1 LGVINQGVTVM
12 ATPSA
17 AVGGSRAGARAF
29 RPSFFFWM
37 TVVMAVF
44 VFGGFGMTYLIPLAS
59 GTLRPAPPVVHLHGI
74 VFFSWILLLVAQPM
88 LVGFRNMSLHRS
100 LGTFGIALATA
111 IMFMGFIT
119 QMLGAMNSRENP
131 TTNLYNGVYL
141 GIMAVTGFGIMF
153 TMAMRN
159 TRRPEIHKRMILLA
173 MLPVLPPGI
182 HRFYMVPLGLTDFP
196 IAAMYVTLDVMATA
210 ILVQEWR
217 SAHRIS
223 GYTLFGVAWILVQQA
238 LHYPVAHSAWFADL
252 VYTLAG
258 MMHYR

>member
-44 VFGGFGMTYLIPLAS
+44 VFGGFGMTYLFPLAS

-74 VFFSWILLLVAQPM
+74 VFMSWMILLLVQPA
-88 LVGFRNMSLHRS
+88 LIGYRNVALHRS

-119 QMLGAMNSRENP
+119 QMLGAAHSRESP
-131 TTNLYNGVYL
+131 TPNLYNGVYL
-141 GIMAVTGFGIMF
+141 GIMAVAGFGIMF
-153 TMAMRN
+153 SMAIRN

-173 MLPVLPPGI
+173 MLPILPPGI
-182 HRFYMVPLGLTDFP
+182 HRFYMVPLGLTAFP
-196 IAAMYVTLDVMATA
+196 ILPMYLTLDAMAAA
-210 ILVQEWR
+210 ILIHQWR
-217 SAHRIS
+217 SARRIS
-223 GYTLFGVAWILVQQA
+223 GYTMFGVGWILVQQA
-238 LHYPVAHSAWFADL
+238 LHYPVTHSQWFADF
-252 VYTLAG
+252 VYALSG

>member
-1 LGVINQGVTVM
+1 M
-12 ATPSA
+12 ATPSSA
-17 AVGGSRAGARAF
+17 LDGQPAQALARAF
-29 RPSFFFWM
+29 KPSFFFWM

-44 VFGGFGMTYLIPLAS
+44 VFGGFGMTYLFPLVT
-59 GTLRPAPPVVHLHGI
+59 GTLPTAPPVVHLHGI
-74 VFFSWILLLVAQPM
+74 VFFSWIILLVAQPM
-88 LVGFRNMSLHRS
+88 LVGYRNMSLHRS
-100 LGTFGIALATA
+100 VGTFGIALAVA

-119 QMLGAMNSRENP
+119 QMLGAAHSREHP

-182 HRFYMVPLGLTDFP
+182 HRFYMVPLGLTNFP
-196 IAAMYVTLDVMATA
+196 IAAMYVTLDVLATA
-210 ILVQEWR
+210 IVVQEWR
-217 SAHRIS
+217 STRRVS
-223 GYTLFGVAWILVQQA
+223 GYTMFGVAWIVVQQA
-238 LHYPVAHSAWFADL
+238 LHYPVTHSGWFADF
-252 VYTLAG
+252 VYALAG

>member
-1 LGVINQGVTVM
+1 MAIPSTAVG
-12 ATPSA
+12 ATPA
-17 AVGGSRAGARAF
+17 AARTF

-44 VFGGFGMTYLIPLAS
+44 VFGGFGMTYLFPLAT

-88 LVGFRNMSLHRS
+88 LIGFRNMSLHRS

-119 QMLGAMNSRENP
+119 QMLGAAHSREHP
-131 TTNLYNGVYL
+131 TPNLYNGVYL
-141 GIMAVTGFGIMF
+141 GIMAVTGFGTMF

-173 MLPVLPPGI
+173 MLPILPPGI
-182 HRFYMVPLGLTDFP
+182 HRFYMVPLGLTAFP
-196 IAAMYVTLDVMATA
+196 ILPMYLTLDAMAIA

-217 SAHRIS
+217 SAQRIS
-223 GYTLFGVAWILVQQA
+223 GYTMFGVGWILVQQA
-238 LHYPVAHSAWFADL
+238 LHFPVTHSQWFADL
-252 VYTLAG
+252 VYALSG